1 VYVVVIGGGC
11 WFAVVVVDVVDVVVV
26 IGMMEHVLRG
36 H

>member
-1 VYVVVIGGGC
+1 MYVVVIGGGC
-11 WFAVVVVDVVDVVVV
+11 WFAVDVVDVVVVV